1 MKNIFLITIVLFA
14 NSIFAQFGQGM
25 GGGMNGGGQI
35 NQMNQISQPRMEE
48 KKPEPLTNEEIL
60 KKMTLVIGLD
70 ELQQLQIREILLKMP
85 KPIEPK
91 SQAEFDEQR
100 QVSEKFSEKL
110 KKILSPEQIEK
121 WIKGKNKEMPKE
133 KVETRKERKERER
146 KQQEYLDGL
155 K

>member
-1 MKNIFLITIVLFA
+1 MKNLFFIVILLSVK
-14 NSIFAQFGQGM
+14 SIFAQFGQGM
-25 GGGMNGGGQI
+25 GGGMGGGGQM

>member
-1 MKNIFLITIVLFA
+1 MKNLFFIVILLSV

-25 GGGMNGGGQI
+25 GGGMGGGNQM

>member
-1 MKNIFLITIVLFA
+1 MKNLFFIVILLSVK
-14 NSIFAQFGQGM
+14 SIFAQFGQGM
-25 GGGMNGGGQI
+25 GGGMGGGNQM